1 MQKGT
6 VRQSACMPGPKISSS
21 SSVGVEEEEEGI
33 GVPEGSRGRWASIMS
48 IRVFPDGASRFG
60 VFMGI
65 SV

>member
-21 SSVGVEEEEEGI
+21 SSV